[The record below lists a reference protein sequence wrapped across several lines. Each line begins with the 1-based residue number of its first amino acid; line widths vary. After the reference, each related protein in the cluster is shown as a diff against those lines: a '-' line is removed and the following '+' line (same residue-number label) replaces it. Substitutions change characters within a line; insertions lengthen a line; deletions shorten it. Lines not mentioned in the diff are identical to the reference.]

1 MSSNSEF
8 DVDVRKDVMWMEP
21 ESNGA
26 TSRGVKVVIWTGGV
40 VDILLIVELWK
51 IHSCKDGL
59 PLDLNAPE
67 LFIPSILKPRIQKR
81 YRLFRIMGSFFLA

>member
-26 TSRGVKVVIWTGGV
+26 TSRGVKGRH
-40 VDILLIVELWK
+40 L
-51 IHSCKDGL
+51 DG
-59 PLDLNAPE
+59 
-67 LFIPSILKPRIQKR
+67 RGR
-81 YRLFRIMGSFFLA
+81 

>member
-40 VDILLIVELWK
+40 VEAGRVKREGPECALRERAEGVRQAA
-51 IHSCKDGL
+51 SDG
-59 PLDLNAPE
+59 
-67 LFIPSILKPRIQKR
+67 
-81 YRLFRIMGSFFLA
+81 

>member
-1 MSSNSEF
+1 MRVE
-8 DVDVRKDVMWMEP
+8 RE
-21 ESNGA
+21 
-26 TSRGVKVVIWTGGV
+26 SRGGPAGSERR
-40 VDILLIVELWK
+40 VDILPIVELWK